1 MAGRWIPGDGLP
13 GPGSSA
19 DRLLDSAER
28 LVAVEGLLGAS
39 SRAITLAA
47 GHRNSNA
54 IAYHFGDRRGLFTA
68 VWFRRTLEIDRRRTR
83 LLDALEREGRT
94 GDPVAVVGLLVRP
107 LAAELLHRT
116 PSYWARFNEA
126 VLAGYPLDALGQ
138 LSIDSAPARSVP
150 GLPGLPGLLRTF
162 AHLRALA
169 ARGEEPLA
177 SRRVVQVVRTGVTSL
192 ACWERDCE
200 AGLLDREALEAVS
213 TDLVLTGAAVL
224 TAPTRSGPVLDV
236 APTAGAGGG
245 ADDVINTPGAAPDV
259 RLHV

>member
-68 VWFRRTLEIDRRRTR
+68 VWFRRTTEIDRHRAREVT
-83 LLDALEREGRT
+83 ALERSGRSA
-94 GDPVAVVGLLVRP
+94 DPAALVAALVVPV
-107 LAAELLHRT
+107 AAELVRRT

-126 VLAGYPLDALGQ
+126 VLSGYPLDALTRLESDGAG
-138 LSIDSAPARSVP
+138 DPATS
-150 GLPGLPGLLRTF
+150 
-162 AHLRALA
+162 LRALTRTLTLLRA
-169 ARGEEPLA
+169 VSAQGREPVA
-177 SRRVVQVVRTGVTSL
+177 SRRVVQVIRTGVTTL
-192 ACWERDCE
+192 ACWERDCDG
-200 AGLLDREALEAVS
+200 GLLDPGSLAGLCA
-213 TDLVLTGAAVL
+213 DLVQTGAAVL
-224 TAPTRSGPVLDV
+224 TAPVEERSGADV
-236 APTAGAGGG
+236 A
-245 ADDVINTPGAAPDV
+245 DVPGCVA
-259 RLHV
+259 